1 MFSRALLDAQ
11 AAASASATTATAA
24 AAATTTATATAA
36 TGSPERFLRSSRVRQ
51 RHLDGLARRRR
62 HLRALA
68 GQSVILVFPE
78 VVVAAVFTTQ
88 VPGV

>member
-1 MFSRALLDAQ
+1 MFSRTLLDAQ
-11 AAASASATTATAA
+11 AAASASATTTT
-24 AAATTTATATAA
+24 AAATTTTATAA
-36 TGSPERFLRSSRVRQ
+36 TGSPERLLRSSRVRQ

>member
-24 AAATTTATATAA
+24 AAATTTATAA

-68 GQSVILVFPE
+68 GQSAILVLPE
-78 VVVAAVFTTQ
+78 VVVAKVFTTR